1 MKTRLILLLPLLW
14 VLIGCS
20 DSDTA
25 TLNISNS
32 KFDDVSAS
40 GETLTVDINCDA
52 SWTVTSNKQWCI
64 PNKQKGENDGEL
76 VLSVNANLESD
87 PRSAT
92 ITIISHK
99 VSKTILINQKGS
111 TNTAEEYHYELPVI
125 FHVLYKDKANSLQYV
140 SPSRLSD
147 ILKVVNS
154 LYKNA
159 TRSVDMNL
167 TFTLATHDPENK
179 VLSTPGVDYIEW
191 PENYPINCEEFMT
204 DNSGKYVEYLW
215 NPNKYINVMIY
226 NFTSDP
232 ISNTT
237 TLGISHIPY
246 STKGN
251 NFLEGLNETVQTHI
265 EKENLKYPYSVSI
278 NSLYI
283 NYPLTD
289 EYSTMDVRVTL
300 AHELGHYL
308 GLFHVF
314 TEKRTGELLDSCKD
328 TDYCD
333 DTPSYNKIEYNA
345 NYEYIYQ
352 YEPKNFNFNY
362 LVKRTNCNSEKF
374 ISHNIMDYSISYS
387 DQFTQDQRY
396 RIRHVLSYSPLI
408 PGPKIGDN
416 RTRTIND
423 GPLDLPIRI
432 IK

>member
-1 MKTRLILLLPLLW
+1 MKTRLIFLLPLLW

-87 PRSAT
+87 PRNAT

-99 VSKTILINQKGS
+99 VSKTIQINQKGS
-111 TNTAEEYHYELPVI
+111 TNTGEEYHYELPVI
-125 FHVLYKDKANSLQYV
+125 FHVLYKNVNDPLQHV
-140 SPSRLSD
+140 SQSRLSD
-147 ILKVVNS
+147 ILKVVNN
-154 LYKNA
+154 LYKDA
-159 TRSVDMNL
+159 TQSVNMNL
-167 TFTLATHDPENK
+167 TFTLATHDPNNK
-179 VLSTPGVDYIEW
+179 VLSTPGVEYIEW
-191 PENYPINCEEFMT
+191 SENYPIDCEEFMT

-215 NPNKYINVMIY
+215 DPNKYINVMIY

-232 ISNTT
+232 TSNTT
-237 TLGISHIPY
+237 TLGISHLPY

-251 NFLEGLNETVQTHI
+251 YYLEGLNGITQTHLN
-265 EKENLKYPYSVSI
+265 KENLKYPYSISI

-283 NYPLTD
+283 NYPLTSQ
-289 EYSTMDVRVTL
+289 YSSADVRVTL

-314 TEKRTGELLDSCKD
+314 AEGKDGLLNDCVD
-328 TDYCD
+328 TDYCN
-333 DTPSYNKIEYNA
+333 DTPSYNKIAYDDWLSGLPGK
-345 NYEYIYQ
+345 YELS
-352 YEPKNFNFNY
+352 Y
-362 LVKRTNCNSEKF
+362 LCQRENCQGSPF
-374 ISHNIMDYSISYS
+374 ISTNIMDYAYSYS
-387 DQFTQDQRY
+387 DRFTQEQRN
-396 RIRHVLSYSPLI
+396 RIRHVLMYSPLI
-408 PGPKIGDN
+408 PGPKKESN
-416 RTRTIND
+416 TTRAADD